1 MVKLKN
7 HRRKK
12 IKKRSHKFNLNL
24 DYLIKNEIKHNAIRQ
39 EFSEDCLKLANSVS
53 KKKILDH
60 EDLTHIPFVTIDGKD
75 SKDFDDAVWSKKK
88 KNKIEIM
95 IAIIKEATKALM
107 KMPFLTILPWFT
119 TVQVML
125 LTLVSLAMMALI
137 QTIDTEHESWK
148 WIRSGAENAAT
159 GLVCTNSTNATS
171 GTFSLFIDVTSF
183 YCNNTK
189 TTNR

>member
-1 MVKLKN
+1 MIMTVLEIASICLVIAW
-7 HRRKK
+7 KK
-12 IKKRSHKFNLNL
+12 
-24 DYLIKNEIKHNAIRQ
+24 
-39 EFSEDCLKLANSVS
+39 
-53 KKKILDH
+53 
-60 EDLTHIPFVTIDGKD
+60 
-75 SKDFDDAVWSKKK
+75 
-88 KNKIEIM
+88 KIEIM

-171 GTFSLFIDVTSF
+171 GTFSLFYQHSHLSTVT
-183 YCNNTK
+183 TTQ